1 MSDKDRNEE
10 SGSKQNSGDVV
21 EELQLE
27 LEDESTHTPA
37 DESPGSRHEDVPDGS
52 EAPATDASEPEI
64 VDTESEDADEPPA
77 VDTDDGTPDWDAM
90 AGQSSVEDITSEDY
104 LKGTTQE
111 YQGLAEE
118 VERASGEEWEQQAVA
133 ASLAGVDS
141 GLVGFGDVSGTKSE
155 SEESYEAAEQAAS
168 SDLALRAGSALVI
181 FGLFL
186 GSLVLGGWWFT
197 IFVVLLMILSLGEFY
212 ATLRTH
218 GYRPLALF
226 GLLGVILMGVGAQM
240 VGPMAIGGWAAAA
253 AVATVLFFSL
263 APRRHALSNTAV
275 TILGYAWTGMLAF
288 AILIADGPHPVA
300 HIFFLVF
307 VIASND
313 VGAYFVGRGFGR
325 RRLAPNVSPNKTV
338 EGFIGGLLLGA
349 VVASVLAVFPPW
361 EGIGIAKGLV
371 TAALVGVL
379 APIGDLAE
387 SMVKRSL
394 DVKDM
399 GSVLPGHGGMLDRI
413 DGFLFAVPAV
423 YILFRGFGLL

>member
-1 MSDKDRNEE
+1 MSDRESNEE
-10 SGSKQNSGDVV
+10 QTPDDVV
-21 EELQLE
+21 EELQFE
-27 LEDESTHTPA
+27 LEDDSPDDDSTEPA
-37 DESPGSRHEDVPDGS
+37 ET
-52 EAPATDASEPEI
+52 EAPEAG
-64 VDTESEDADEPPA
+64 VG
-77 VDTDDGTPDWDAM
+77 VDDGGPDWEAM
-90 AGQSSVEDITSEDY
+90 ARPSSIDDITSEDY
-104 LKGTTQE
+104 LRGTTQE

-118 VERASGEEWEQQAVA
+118 VERASAEEWEQQAVA
-133 ASLAGVDS
+133 ASLPGVDS
-141 GLVGFGDVSGTKSE
+141 GLVGFGDVSGTESE

-168 SDLALRAGSALVI
+168 SDLALRVGSALVI

-186 GSLVLGGWWFT
+186 GSLILGGWWFT
-197 IFVVLLMILSLGEFY
+197 VFVILLMIVSVGEFY
-212 ATLRTH
+212 ATLRTR

-240 VGPMAIGGWAAAA
+240 VGPLAIGGWAAAT

-263 APRRHALSNTAV
+263 TPRRNALSNTAV

-288 AILIADGPHPVA
+288 AILIALGPHPVS

-313 VGAYFVGRGFGR
+313 IGAYFVGRGFGR
-325 RRLAPNVSPNKTV
+325 RRLAPRVSPNKTV

-361 EGIGIAKGLV
+361 EEIGISKGLV
-371 TAALVGVL
+371 TAVLVGFL

-387 SMVKRSL
+387 SMVKRSV

-413 DGFLFAVPAV
+413 DGFLFTVPAV